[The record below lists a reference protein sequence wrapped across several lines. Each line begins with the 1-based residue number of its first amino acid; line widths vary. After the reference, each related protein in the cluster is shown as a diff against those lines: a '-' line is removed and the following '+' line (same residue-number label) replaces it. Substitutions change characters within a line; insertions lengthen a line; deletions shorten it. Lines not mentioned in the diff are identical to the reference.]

1 MGKKENKAVAALG
14 IKMKKSNI
22 LITWKEHVSRTGIHL
37 DPVSLA
43 NAEAK
48 LNQCCEVLAVGSDVT
63 DIKPGD
69 FVLMGGA
76 GRLITLNDGAYGI
89 IKEHMVDATF
99 PSMPKIG
106 KDDGESHGT
115 IRTDITQNEFDKFG
129 AKHKYPAK

>member
-1 MGKKENKAVAALG
+1 MGKKENKAIASLG

-22 LITWKEHVSRTGIHL
+22 LITWTEFVSRTNIQL
-37 DPVSLA
+37 DPVSRA
-43 NAEAK
+43 NAEAAI
-48 LNQCCEVLAVGSDVT
+48 NQCCEVLAVGSDVT

-76 GRLITLNDGAYGI
+76 GRLITLNDSTYGI

-99 PSMPKIG
+99 PTMPKIG
-106 KDDGESHGT
+106 KDEGEAHGT
-115 IRTDITQNEFDKFG
+115 IRTDITQGEFNKFG